1 VSRVI
6 LFNKPYGVLTQF
18 TSESGR
24 QSLKDFI
31 PVPDVYAAGRLDADS
46 EGLVVLTDSGALQAK
61 ISNPR
66 HKQAKIYRVQIEGIP
81 DEAALSQLRGGLVLG
96 DFTTLPCGARR
107 IDEPSGLWPRNPPIR
122 HRESIPSSW
131 LEITLREGK
140 NRQVRRMTAHVGY
153 PTLRLIR
160 WAVGDW
166 TLEGLAPG
174 AWRYA
179 ENIQSTCQPARKKRV
194 IGRDGR
200 FSAGRA
206 VPKSTGSK

>member
-18 TSESGR
+18 TSESGH
-24 QSLKDFI
+24 QTLKEFI
-31 PVPDVYAAGRLDADS
+31 PVADVYAAGRLDADS
-46 EGLVVLTDSGALQAK
+46 EGLVVLTDNGALQAK
-61 ISNPR
+61 ISDPR
-66 HKQAKIYRVQIEGIP
+66 HKQAKIYWVQVEGIP
-81 DEAALSQLRGGLVLG
+81 DEAALSQLREGLTLSH
-96 DFTTLPCGARR
+96 FTTLPCGARR
-107 IDEPSGLWPRNPPIR
+107 IDEPAGLWSRSPPIR

-166 TLEGLAPG
+166 TLKGLAPG
-174 AWRYA
+174 GWRYV
-179 ENIQSTCQPARKKRV
+179 ENIQSPCQLARKKRV

-200 FSAGRA
+200 FLAGRVA
-206 VPKSTGSK
+206 PKSTGSK